1 MKHPT
6 QSKVTAFIG
15 LGSNLADPVEQ
26 LKSARVAIN
35 MLAEVD
41 ELAFSHLYTSSP
53 MGPQDQ
59 PDYVN
64 AVMAVTTRLSPVD
77 LLHALQAIEND
88 HGRVRNG
95 VQRWGARTLDLDL
108 LLFGETQIN
117 TTELTVPHPGLTER
131 AFVMYPLAD
140 CAPELVIP
148 DRGRLKDLLPNC
160 PLNALKRLNVNDSN
174 ND

>member
-6 QSKVTAFIG
+6 QSKVTAYIG
-15 LGSNLADPVEQ
+15 LGSNLAHPAEQ

-35 MLAEVD
+35 TLAEVD

-64 AVMAVTTRLSPVD
+64 AVMVVTTQLSPFH
-77 LLHALQAIEND
+77 LLHALQAIENAQ
-88 HGRVRNG
+88 GRVRDG

-108 LLFGETQIN
+108 LLFGEMQIN

-148 DRGRLKDLLPNC
+148 GKGRLKDLLPNC
-160 PLNALKRLNVNDSN
+160 PLGALKRLNVDDSTND
-174 ND
+174 